1 MVSSVKSCVILV
13 ELGMDCLQNKLLFL
27 LNTMSYSN
35 LFKVVH
41 GDMLLTLL
49 WIQIGRPVVF
59 ALACDGEAGVKKALK
74 MLRDEFELAMALAG
88 CTKVKDINRSHVQTE
103 SERLAV
109 SSRL

>member
-1 MVSSVKSCVILV
+1 
-13 ELGMDCLQNKLLFL
+13 
-27 LNTMSYSN
+27 
-35 LFKVVH
+35 
-41 GDMLLTLL
+41 MLLTLL
-49 WIQIGRPVVF
+49 WTQIGRPVVF

-103 SERLAV
+103 AERLAV